1 MDCSVSVVLV
11 NSLHLLGQGYKK
23 GNLQRGVLRM
33 TEEENMENAGSNDR
47 SPKRQERKEHWEELK
62 NSCF

>member
-1 MDCSVSVVLV
+1 MDCSVSVVLL

-47 SPKRQERKEHWEELK
+47 SPKRQERKEHWEELN